1 MAAAVVLLAAC
12 TSNDEER
19 VGKSMPIRLAIAVDE
34 SAQTRAG
41 SNVQNTEL
49 LSGEAVDVY
58 IKNASTSDWIANPLS
73 CTVSGNSG
81 DLTSAST
88 LYYPYDG
95 SSVNMYAVHPSVASG
110 ATFTVD
116 ADQTSDA
123 NYAQSDLTFS
133 KAATYTYSTAVQT
146 LPMTHLMAKVIVNI
160 SVPAT
165 LGTGTLTNQKLHAKR
180 STVVTYPVDNSD
192 GYTLSAASGDGEI
205 SFSVGGAVLIP
216 PQTITSGSA
225 FISFNIPGVGPY
237 VYRLP
242 ADRTFEAGKQ
252 YVYNLTPSSNSLSY
266 EETSVSQP
274 FSSNKFTN
282 PLTNTGSGQVVYTSS
297 NTAVAT
303 VNTITGEVT
312 LVAVGTTTI
321 TASVAE
327 GQNND
332 YSTKSASYVL
342 TIEKSAPSYT
352 APTAKTGLTYNGSA
366 QQLINAGST
375 SEGTMY
381 YSKDGS
387 SWTANAASITETNA
401 KTSYTVYY
409 KVTGDGNHTD
419 VASQSL
425 TVPIAKATATITIP
439 TGTLT
444 VKNTNDVYAT
454 FSVSLSSYDSSSKVT
469 VSSGNTSYYT
479 VSASALSSGTSTIT
493 VADKAV
499 GTATLT
505 VSATSDNYTYANVQ
519 RSVTVQDPGI
529 AMSSVTTSNVSAGN
543 IIAQNSKV
551 YKNKNL
557 ANRYSTGAALIFG
570 VGTSASGNS
579 SYKRGI
585 AISLANATS
594 SRVVWKSDNTGYCTV
609 HSSVFSTAKS
619 YMDGVSYT
627 ATLVGHS
634 GHGHAAATAANSY
647 TPTISGAKWFLPSLG
662 QWCAF
667 FNWCN
672 GGTVVNSAW
681 GWNNNTTSYQN
692 IVNKM
697 SAAGGASVVNIY
709 WTSIEYG
716 DYDAVYV
723 SIGSSGTD
731 MNSRWRTEGCVVR
744 AFLAF

>member
-1 MAAAVVLLAAC
+1 MTAAVVLLAAC

-34 SAQTRAG
+34 SAHTRAG

-58 IKNASTSDWIANPLS
+58 IKNASTSAWIANPLS

-81 DLTSAST
+81 DLISAST

-95 SSVNMYAVHPSVASG
+95 SSVSMYAVHPSVASG

-133 KAATYTYSTAVQT
+133 KTATYAYSTAVQT

-180 STVVTYPVDNSD
+180 STVVTYPVENSD

-352 APTAKTGLTYNGSA
+352 APTAKTGLIYNGSA

-425 TVPIAKATATITIP
+425 TVSIAKYTPTWGSWNNSTASVGVGSTFTRTIPLYGVNNTALTVSYSSNATGKATVNSNGVVTGVTIGSATIT
-439 TGTLT
+439 
-444 VKNTNDVYAT
+444 A
-454 FSVSLSSYDSSSKVT
+454 
-469 VSSGNTSYYT
+469 
-479 VSASALSSGTSTIT
+479 
-493 VADKAV
+493 
-499 GTATLT
+499 
-505 VSATSDNYTYANVQ
+505 
-519 RSVTVQDPGI
+519 
-529 AMSSVTTSNVSAGN
+529 
-543 IIAQNSKV
+543 
-551 YKNKNL
+551 
-557 ANRYSTGAALIFG
+557 
-570 VGTSASGNS
+570 
-579 SYKRGI
+579 
-585 AISLANATS
+585 
-594 SRVVWKSDNTGYCTV
+594 
-609 HSSVFSTAKS
+609 
-619 YMDGVSYT
+619 SYT
-627 ATLVGHS
+627 ATTNYNAPSSQSYTVSVTDPGVAFNSVTSSHLKYFIARNGK
-634 GHGHAAATAANSY
+634 AYKTAAIAKTCSGNDAVGVICYAGAVSNYFNKFIAIGLQDVAACTFPNVMSGVNTFANNRPVTVGSTTYKTCTIKYYDRVTNQSSY
-647 TPTISGAKWFLPSLG
+647 KTRTSGVVQGWRNPSMTDWRYIIHGLTNGNPSATNPSTFDSGVVLVNPTDMRNYI
-662 QWCAF
+662 
-667 FNWCN
+667 
-672 GGTVVNSAW
+672 
-681 GWNNNTTSYQN
+681 NTACGNTNLQAQY
-692 IVNKM
+692 
-697 SAAGGASVVNIY
+697 Y
-709 WTSIEYG
+709 WTSTELSTAIDNGAVVFGFSHGEFG
-716 DYDAVYV
+716 YD
-723 SIGSSGTD
+723 IGT
-731 MNSRWRTEGCVVR
+731 NLKLVR
-744 AFLAF
+744 PVFAW